1 MEKNLLWPLIVPA
14 CVVAAFVA
22 LSFTEVYSGIDA
34 GIYDMLLRVRPAVE
48 EDERFVI
55 LEIDDPSIDS
65 VGLWPWS
72 RHILGDG
79 LMVLREVDADR
90 VVFDIEYLDESPAG
104 VDRRLLQEE
113 LPRDVEA
120 AIEQVGGNARQLFQA
135 VADGQLPPEA
145 AGDLID
151 DFRALETEARDTLLE
166 RVGEVARDNDAYLAR
181 GAEIFGNA
189 WFTISM
195 LPGEHQL
202 IQIEDE
208 YLQWV
213 TERFAQREASSD
225 NPIASFRTIQPTI
238 EPIARQARGLGFT
251 NIEVDDDGVRRR
263 IKPLAEYGGVLFGQL
278 SLTPLLDLIGSP
290 DIEFR
295 NRRMVLRDAL
305 YPGEEERRDVTIPLT
320 ADGHMLIN
328 WPPKSFADS
337 FRHVSYTRILDL
349 QNAEEAIA
357 GNVELMDGAGFLNQ
371 HDVPL
376 HMMQQQIE
384 EFYRELLAGERAAE
398 EADQYEAMREQYYA
412 ELDRFLEGPA
422 ESDLVDQVSAA
433 MEQVDPDDEEQI
445 AELENIL
452 SDIEEIFAATRG
464 LLERR
469 TELFESLTEDF
480 ADAFVIIGQTGIGTV
495 DVGVNPFEGL
505 YFNVGTHAAVANTV
519 LQRDFLAEEPTW
531 LSIAVAALFAVLLGF
546 FIRNMEA
553 SKSLLFGAITT
564 LFVAGAGVLWFVVTG
579 RYIPMLA
586 PVGAVFLTF
595 VANSSWSAIT
605 NARERSFLRNAFSRY
620 LSADVI
626 SQIIDNPDMLSL
638 GGQEKYMTA
647 MFTDIAGFSTVS
659 EQLAPGDLVRLLNIY
674 LTQMSDIVLDVKGT
688 IDKYEGDAIIAFF
701 GAPVDDPEHAANAC
715 ISAVRMKRV
724 EAELNERFLGEKMSP
739 SPLFTRIGIN
749 TGEMVVGNMG
759 TEKQMDYTIMGHA
772 VNLAARLEGVNKQ
785 YGSWIL
791 ISEETRNQI
800 GDRFLIR
807 PFDRVRVVGVNE
819 PVQLFEVL
827 EESSAAAARLREH
840 AEQFTEAVQL
850 FQQRRFDAARSLF
863 ADLLNDGMD
872 DVPAEKYVKRCEHFL
887 NEPPPGDWDGV
898 YSLTEK

>member
-1 MEKNLLWPLIVPA
+1 MKSNLVWPIIIPAVIV
-14 CVVAAFVA
+14 VVLAL
-22 LSFTEVYSGIDA
+22 LSFSEVYWGIDA
-34 GIYDMLLRVRPAVE
+34 GIYDLLLRVRPAVE

-55 LEIDDPSIDS
+55 LEIDDASIDS
-65 VGLWPWS
+65 VGMWPWS

-79 LMVLREVDADR
+79 LMLLREVEADR
-90 VVFDIEYLDESPAG
+90 AVFDIEYLDESPAG

-113 LPRDVEA
+113 LPLDVEA

-135 VADGQLPPEA
+135 VAEGQLPPEA

-151 DFRALETEARDTLLE
+151 DFRALEADARDTLLD
-166 RVGEVARDNDAYLAR
+166 RVADVARDNDEYLAR
-181 GAEIFGNA
+181 AAEIFDSA

-195 LPGEHQL
+195 LPGERHL
-202 IQIEDE
+202 IDVEEE

-213 TERFAQREASSD
+213 SDRFAHREASHD
-225 NPIASFRTIQPTI
+225 HPITSFGTIQPTI
-238 EPIARQARGLGFT
+238 EPIARQAQGLGFT
-251 NIEVDDDGVRRR
+251 NITVDPDGVRRR
-263 IKPLAEYGGVLFGQL
+263 INPLAEYNGVLFGQL
-278 SLTPLLDLIGSP
+278 ALTPLFDLIGSP
-290 DIEFR
+290 EIEFDG
-295 NRRMVLRDAL
+295 RRMILRNAR
-305 YPGEEERRDVTIPLT
+305 YPGEDEARDVTIPLT
-320 ADGHMLIN
+320 HDGHMMIN
-328 WPPKSFADS
+328 WPPKTFDES

-349 QNAEEAIA
+349 QNAEEGIA
-357 GNVELMDGAGFLNQ
+357 GNIALMDSAGFLDQ

-376 HMMQQQIE
+376 HMMQQQIDDL
-384 EFYRELLAGERAAE
+384 YRELLAGERSPG
-398 EADQYEAMREQYYA
+398 EADQYEAMREQYYD
-412 ELDRFLEGPA
+412 ELERFLQGPA
-422 ESDLVDQVSAA
+422 EEDLIDQVTAA
-433 MEQVDPDDEEQI
+433 MAQVDPDDEEQI
-445 AELENIL
+445 AELEGIL

-464 LLERR
+464 LVERR
-469 TELFESLTEDF
+469 SELFDSLTDDL
-480 ADAFVIIGQTGIGTV
+480 ANAFVIIGQTGIGTV

-519 LQRDFLAEEPTW
+519 FQRDFLTVESTW
-531 LSIAVAALFAVLLGF
+531 LSIALAALFAILLGF
-546 FIRNMEA
+546 FIRNLDA
-553 SKSLLFGAITT
+553 GKSLLFGAVATA
-564 LFVAGAGVLWFVVTG
+564 FVAAAGVLWFVATG
-579 RYIPMLA
+579 RYIPLLA

-595 VANSSWSAIT
+595 VATSSWSAIT

-626 SQIIDNPDMLSL
+626 SQIIDNPDMLAL

-674 LTQMSDIVLDVKGT
+674 LTEMSNIVLDVKGT

-701 GAPVDDPEHAANAC
+701 GAPVDDPDHAANAC
-715 ISAVRMKRV
+715 ISAVRMKRI
-724 EAELNERFLGEKMSP
+724 EAELNERFLNDNMSP
-739 SPLFTRIGIN
+739 NPLFTRIGIN

-800 GDRFLIR
+800 GDRFLLR

-827 EESSAAAARLREH
+827 EESSSAGTRLREH
-840 AEQFTEAVQL
+840 AEQFTEAVDL

-863 ADLLNDGMD
+863 ADLLNDGMT
-872 DVPAEKYVKRCEHFL
+872 DVPAQKYIKRCERYL

-898 YSLTEK
+898 YTLSEK